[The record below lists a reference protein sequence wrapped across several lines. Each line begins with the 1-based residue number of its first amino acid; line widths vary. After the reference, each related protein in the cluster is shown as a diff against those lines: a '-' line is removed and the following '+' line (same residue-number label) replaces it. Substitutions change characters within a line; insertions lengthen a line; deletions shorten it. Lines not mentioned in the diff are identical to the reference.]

1 MNLQFLMISFLASLV
16 LSCSKETTN
25 LDCLPFGLRDHV
37 IAFYPF
43 SNGSLDDFSGNGF
56 SLVNPNDIATSID
69 RDGNNACAYAFQGSS
84 EQYLSRNGRFLDN
97 FHKKPFSVSLW
108 YKPIGDRD
116 LGEYEFICG
125 RISKKE
131 VEVPNSFIEWAIA
144 LYDCRRAEFKL
155 NRSSKWDNFH
165 PIWDDTTI
173 TDNQC
178 ALEFAALSDVWHH
191 LVVTFDGDEK
201 HLYRNTISSTTVD
214 DGFRFGTM
222 SRNLGDFF
230 IGRGFQGNID
240 DIIIFD
246 KVISQDEVNQL
257 FNLESCCQ

>member
-1 MNLQFLMISFLASLV
+1 MNHQYLLLAFLALFA
-16 LSCSKETTN
+16 LSCDKDIAH
-25 LDCLPFGLRDHV
+25 LDCIPSGLHDNV

-56 SLVNPNDIATSID
+56 SLVNPNKIATSFD
-69 RDGNNACAYAFQGSS
+69 RDGNSACAYTFDGSS

-116 LGEYEFICG
+116 LGAFEFICG
-125 RISKKE
+125 RISHKDLE
-131 VEVPNSFIEWAIA
+131 VSNFIYEWTIA
-144 LYDCRRAEFKL
+144 LHDCRKALFSV
-155 NRSSKWDNFH
+155 NRSSKWDDFLPSCEGENL
-165 PIWDDTTI
+165 
-173 TDNQC
+173 C
-178 ALEFAALSDVWHH
+178 ACELAAFTDVWHH
-191 LVVTFDGDEK
+191 LVVTFDGKEK
-201 HLYRNTISSTTVD
+201 HLYRNSILSTRID
-214 DGFRFGTM
+214 DGFRYGTM

-246 KVISQDEVNQL
+246 RVISQDEVNQL
-257 FNLESCCQ
+257 FNLKSCCQ